1 MAGSICSLTNPVGAN
16 QNTPVNAHPRQTE
29 TRPAGSRPKSPRFFS
44 GMQELGL
51 IGVILLLGAL
61 LTAFGGSTERRV
73 RDPNTGKEYLVTRS
87 KFLNVDRLLTLA
99 KNTSFFAIMAIGA
112 TVVIVAGGI
121 DLSVAGIY
129 VLSGLAG
136 AAVLHGFGPAGHW
149 GQVPGF
155 LVVVFTS
162 AACLGT
168 GALSGTVNGLG
179 VVGLKLHPFIITL
192 GTMGIFRGIAFVT
205 TKAQSIG
212 QFHPAFVDGF
222 ISRSVQ
228 LAAEGGEVIYPIP
241 LCILIAVA
249 VWGSLYLARTV
260 TGRKLHAIGGN
271 ETAARYAGLAVERL
285 KATTYVLAGLTAGIA
300 SMINIGYHGSA
311 ASGDGAGYELEV
323 IAAAVV
329 GGASLSGGRGTALG
343 AVLGALIIR
352 LIVDGIVI
360 LDLDQNYSQ
369 IIVGSVIVAAATLDR
384 AQAAWRAGR

>member
-1 MAGSICSLTNPVGAN
+1 LHSLTATAGGLHNA
-16 QNTPVNAHPRQTE
+16 TVNE
-29 TRPAGSRPKSPRFFS
+29 SPKPTVASTAAPQSKTPRFYS

-51 IGVILLLGAL
+51 IGVIVLLGAL
-61 LTAFGGSTERRV
+61 LTVFGGSTERHV
-73 RDPNTGKEYLVTRS
+73 RDPDTGKEYLVTRS

-136 AAVLHGFGPAGHW
+136 AAILHGFGPAGHW
-149 GQVPGF
+149 ARAPDI
-155 LVVVFTS
+155 LVVLGTS

-168 GALSGTVNGLG
+168 GALCGTVNGLG
-179 VVGLKLHPFIITL
+179 VIGLKLHPFIITL

-222 ISRSVQ
+222 ISRRVQ
-228 LAAEGGEVIYPIP
+228 LAGDGSEFIYPIP

-271 ETAARYAGLAVERL
+271 ETAARYAGLPVEQL
-285 KATTYVLAGLTAGIA
+285 KATTYVLAGLMAGIA
-300 SMINIGYHGSA
+300 AMINIGYHGSA

-384 AQAAWRAGR
+384 VQAVWRAAR

>member
-1 MAGSICSLTNPVGAN
+1 MNESPKQTEIFKAGSLE
-16 QNTPVNAHPRQTE
+16 Q
-29 TRPAGSRPKSPRFFS
+29 KPRFFS

-51 IGVILLLGAL
+51 IGVIVVLGAL
-61 LTAFGGSTERRV
+61 FTFFGGTTERRM
-73 RDPNTGKEYLVTRS
+73 RDPETGQEYLVVRN

-136 AAVLHGFGPAGHW
+136 AAILHGFGPAGLW
-149 GQVPGF
+149 ARAPDLF
-155 LVVVFTS
+155 VVLITT

-168 GALSGTVNGLG
+168 GALCGMVNGLG
-179 VVGLKLHPFIITL
+179 VIGLKLHPFIITL

-212 QFHPAFVDGF
+212 DFHKAFVDGF
-222 ISRSVQ
+222 ISRKFALS
-228 LAAEGGEVIYPIP
+228 AAGNELIYPIP
-241 LCILIAVA
+241 LCILIVVA

-271 ETAARYAGLAVERL
+271 ETAARYAGLPVARL
-285 KATTYVLAGLTAGIA
+285 KATTYVLAGLMAGIA
-300 SMINIGYHGSA
+300 AMINIGYHGSA

-384 AQAAWRAGR
+384 VQAVWRE

>member
-1 MAGSICSLTNPVGAN
+1 MRR
-16 QNTPVNAHPRQTE
+16 VNATPSSPNEPQNESAPKVRA
-29 TRPAGSRPKSPRFFS
+29 RRLRFAGV
-44 GMQELGL
+44 QELGL
-51 IGVILLLGAL
+51 IGVIVVLMAL
-61 LTAFGGSTERRV
+61 LTIFGGSTERIV
-73 RDPNTGKEYLVTRS
+73 RDPATGKQFRVTRN

-136 AAVLHGFGPAGHW
+136 AAVLHGFGPAGDW
-149 GQVPGF
+149 PRAPGWA
-155 LVVVFTS
+155 VVLITMGV
-162 AACLGT
+162 CLGT
-168 GALSGTVNGLG
+168 GFSCGLTNGVG

-192 GTMGIFRGIAFVT
+192 GTMGIFRGVAFVT

-212 QFHPAFVDGF
+212 QFHPAFVEGF
-222 ISRSVQ
+222 ISRKMSIGQ
-228 LAAEGGEVIYPIP
+228 NEFIYPIP
-241 LCILIAVA
+241 LCILILVA
-249 VWGSLYLARTV
+249 AWGSFYLASTV

-271 ETAARYAGLAVERL
+271 ELAARYAGLSVERL

-300 SMINIGYHGSA
+300 AMINIGYHGSA

-360 LDLDQNYSQ
+360 LELDQNYSQ
-369 IIVGSVIVAAATLDR
+369 IIVGSVIVIAASLDR
-384 AQAAWRAGR
+384 RLSLWRGGNGRGV

>member
-1 MAGSICSLTNPVGAN
+1 LTVAAKFPH
-16 QNTPVNAHPRQTE
+16 NALVSE
-29 TRPAGSRPKSPRFFS
+29 KSPQISELPAVRLRS
-44 GMQELGL
+44 AKRRKGLQELGL
-51 IGVILLLGAL
+51 MGVIVVLGGL
-61 LTAFGGSTERRV
+61 LTLFGGSTEIRR
-73 RDPNTGKEYLVTRS
+73 RDRETGREYLVVRN

-136 AAVLHGFGPAGHW
+136 AVLLHNFGPQGHW
-149 GQVPGF
+149 PQAPAI
-155 LVVVFTS
+155 VVVLATM

-168 GALSGTVNGLG
+168 GAVCGLFNGLG
-179 VVGLKLHPFIITL
+179 VIGLRLHPFIITL
-192 GTMGIFRGIAFVT
+192 GTMSIFRGIAFVT
-205 TKAQSIG
+205 TQAQSIG
-212 QFHPAFVDGF
+212 NFHPAFVDGF
-222 ISRSVQ
+222 ISRRFEFGSGYV
-228 LAAEGGEVIYPIP
+228 YPVP
-241 LCILIAVA
+241 LLILIAVG
-249 VWGSLYLARTV
+249 VWGSVYLARTV

-271 ETAARYAGLAVERL
+271 ETAARYAGLPVPRL
-285 KATTYVLAGLTAGIA
+285 KATTYVLAGLTAGVA
-300 SMINIGYHGSA
+300 AMINIGYHGSA

-369 IIVGSVIVAAATLDR
+369 IIVGTVIVAAATLDR
-384 AQAAWRAGR
+384 VQAAWREA